1 MMKNPIIQG
10 VLLAFTMSLIVACN
24 VKKTEPAAVVDAEQ
38 IKKEIQAKEDE
49 FAATY
54 NAGEM
59 KYIGYYAD
67 DAITFSQNSKPAVGK
82 AAILEYLFANIDS
95 MNKFNKISYLTKE
108 VFPSSDGNQVVEI
121 GYYTVVNS
129 DNDTV
134 NTGNYMTLFVKRDG
148 KYLCFRDMSASD
160 MPIQ

>member
-1 MMKNPIIQG
+1 MMKNTIMQG
-10 VLLAFTMSLIVACN
+10 VFLALTMSLMVACN
-24 VKKTEPAAVVDAEQ
+24 VKKTEPAAVIDVEQ

-54 NAGEM
+54 NAGE
-59 KYIGYYAD
+59 KKNIGYYAD
-67 DAITFSQNSKPAVGK
+67 DAITFAQNSMPYVGK
-82 AAILEYLFANIDS
+82 TAIIEYLMANIDS
-95 MNKFNKISYLTKE
+95 LSVSNKISYKTNE
-108 VFPSSDGNQVVEI
+108 VFVSNDGNQVVEI
-121 GYYTVVNS
+121 GYYTVVDS

-148 KYLCFRDMSASD
+148 KYVCLREMSASD

>member
-1 MMKNPIIQG
+1 MKTNLIKG
-10 VLLAFTMSLIVACN
+10 VLLACMMSLLIGCST
-24 VKKTEPAAVVDAEQ
+24 KKAEPVVDKEQ

-59 KYIGYYAD
+59 KQIGYYAD
-67 DAITFSQNSKPAVGK
+67 DAITFSQNSPPAVGK
-82 AAILEYLFANIDS
+82 AAILEYLVASIES
-95 MNKFNKISYLTKE
+95 ISKKNKISYTTKE
-108 VFPSSDGNQVVEI
+108 VFVSNDGNQVVEI
-121 GYYTVVNS
+121 GYYTVVDSTN
-129 DNDTV
+129 TPV

-148 KYLCFRDMSASD
+148 RYVCLRDMSASD

>member
-1 MMKNPIIQG
+1 MKTKVIKG
-10 VLLAFTMSLIVACN
+10 VLLVCTMSLFIACST
-24 VKKTEPAAVVDAEQ
+24 KKSEPVAAVIDVEQ

-59 KYIGYYAD
+59 KNIGYYAD
-67 DAITFSQNSKPAVGK
+67 DAITFSQNNPPSVGK
-82 AAILEYLFANIDS
+82 EAILEYLMANIDS
-95 MNKFNKISYLTKE
+95 LNKDNKISYTTKE
-108 VFPSSDGNQVVEI
+108 VFVSNDANQVVEV
-121 GYYTVVNS
+121 GYYKVVDAN
-129 DNDTV
+129 NNPV

-148 KYLCFRDMSASD
+148 KYVCLRDMSASD

>member
-1 MMKNPIIQG
+1 MKDKVIKGALFPFLI
-10 VLLAFTMSLIVACN
+10 SLIIACYT
-24 VKKTEPAAVVDAEQ
+24 KRAEPAVDNEQ

-59 KYIGYYAD
+59 KNIGYYAD
-67 DAITFSQNSKPAVGK
+67 DAVTFTQNSAPIVGK
-82 AAILEYLFANIDS
+82 KAIVNYLFASIDS
-95 MNKFNKISYLTKE
+95 FSQYNKISYTTNE
-108 VFPSSDGNQVVEI
+108 VFVSNDGNQVVEI
-121 GYYTVVNS
+121 GYYKVIDSTNT
-129 DNDTV
+129 TV

-148 KYLCFRDMSASD
+148 KYVCLRDMSASD